1 MGRNLLGAASDLS
14 QEDKGLVKNG
24 RNAQGMW
31 SGLIIQETLKYW
43 QSQNTEAMKAGK
55 NQNQGS

>member
-1 MGRNLLGAASDLS
+1 MGRNLLDIASDLS

-24 RNAQGMW
+24 RNAQRMW

-43 QSQNTEAMKAGK
+43 QSQNTEAMKAAK